1 MGLIILCFIVPIII
15 AIIIA
20 IKDRDGEFI
29 FFGLIGGF
37 VLGLI
42 GLAIALIGGQD
53 FIEADNVY
61 HTETTNLCAFSDF
74 NGTQGSYF
82 LGCGN
87 SKSKM
92 YYCYL
97 TENEDHAKVMHTL
110 DASGV
115 RIYDNEKE
123 TPRVVTEYKTSSNP
137 FANFFL
143 LPFKESTAVYVP
155 EGTIKYEYNVN
166 LE

>member
-15 AIIIA
+15 AIVLA
-20 IKDRDGEFI
+20 IKDRDGELV

-37 VLGLI
+37 LFGLI
-42 GLAIALIGGQD
+42 GVLIAGVGGLCVETD
-53 FIEADNVY
+53 KVY
-61 HTETTNLCAFSDF
+61 NTETTNLCAFSDF
-74 NGTQGSYF
+74 NGVQGSYF

-87 SKSKM
+87 SKSRM

-97 TENEDHAKVMHTL
+97 TEDEDHAKIMHTL
-110 DASGV
+110 DASEV
-115 RIYDNEKE
+115 KIYDNEKE

-137 FANFFL
+137 FTVFFL
-143 LPFKESTAVYVP
+143 LPFSESTAVYVP
-155 EGTIKYEYNVN
+155 EGTIKYNYNID

>member
-15 AIIIA
+15 AIVLA

-37 VLGLI
+37 LFGLI
-42 GLAIALIGGQD
+42 GILIALVGGSC
-53 FIEADNVY
+53 IETDKVY
-61 HTETTNLCAFSDF
+61 NTETTNLCAFSDF
-74 NGTQGSYF
+74 NGVQGSYF

-97 TENEDHAKVMHTL
+97 TEDEDHAKIMHTL
-110 DASGV
+110 DANGV
-115 RIYDNEKE
+115 KIYDNEKE
-123 TPRVVTEYKTSSNP
+123 TPRIVTEYKTSSNP
-137 FANFFL
+137 FAVFFL
-143 LPFKESTAVYVP
+143 LPFSESTAVYVP
-155 EGTIKYEYNVN
+155 EGTIKYNYNVD

>member
-20 IKDRDGEFI
+20 IKDRDSEFVLVGI
-29 FFGLIGGF
+29 FGGF
-37 VLGLI
+37 LLGLI
-42 GLAIALIGGQD
+42 GILIAFVGGFFVETD
-53 FIEADNVY
+53 KVY
-61 HTETTNLCAFSDF
+61 NTEITNLCALGDF
-74 NGTQGSYF
+74 NGMQGSYF

-97 TENEDHAKVMHTL
+97 TEDEDHAKTTHTL
-110 DASGV
+110 DASNV
-115 RIYDNEKE
+115 KIYDNEKE
-123 TPRVVTEYKTSSNP
+123 TPRIVTEYKTSSNP
-137 FANFFL
+137 FAVFFL
-143 LPFKESTAVYVP
+143 LPFSESTTVYVP
-155 EGTIKYEYNVN
+155 EGTIKYDYNVD

>member
-42 GLAIALIGGQD
+42 GLAIALIGGSC
-53 FIEADNVY
+53 IETDKVY
-61 HTETTNLCAFSDF
+61 NTETTNLCAFSDF
-74 NGTQGSYF
+74 NRVQGSYF

-97 TENEDHAKVMHTL
+97 AEDEDHAKIMYTL
-110 DASGV
+110 DANGV
-115 RIYDNEKE
+115 KIYDNEKE
-123 TPRVVTEYKTSSNP
+123 TPRIVTEYKTSSNP
-137 FANFFL
+137 FATFFL
-143 LPFKESTAVYVP
+143 LPFSESTSVYVP
-155 EGTIKYEYNVN
+155 EGTIKYNYNID

>member
-37 VLGLI
+37 LFGLI
-42 GLAIALIGGQD
+42 GILIAFVGGYCVGTD
-53 FIEADNVY
+53 KVY
-61 HTETTNLCAFSDF
+61 NTETTNLCAFSDF

-97 TENEDHAKVMHTL
+97 TEDEDHAKIMHTL
-110 DASGV
+110 NADGV
-115 RIYDNEKE
+115 KIYDNEKE
-123 TPRVVTEYKTSSNP
+123 TPRIVTEYKTSSNP
-137 FANFFL
+137 FATFFL
-143 LPFKESTAVYVP
+143 LPFSESTSVYVP
-155 EGTIKYEYNVN
+155 EGTIKYNYNID

>member
-37 VLGLI
+37 LFGLI
-42 GLAIALIGGQD
+42 GLLIAFVGGIFVETD
-53 FIEADNVY
+53 KVY
-61 HTETTNLCAFSDF
+61 NTETTNLCAFSDF
-74 NGTQGSYF
+74 NGVQGSYF

-97 TENEDHAKVMHTL
+97 TEDEDHAKRMYTL
-110 DASGV
+110 DASSV
-115 RIYDNEKE
+115 KIYDNEKE
-123 TPRVVTEYKTSSNP
+123 TPRIVTECKTSSNP
-137 FANFFL
+137 FATFFL
-143 LPFKESTAVYVP
+143 LPFSESTSVYVP
-155 EGTIKYEYNVN
+155 EGTIKYNYNID